1 MTRRPFPVL
10 VILLGIMVL
19 PVLSEAC
26 STFCLLHQDQ
36 ALIGRNYD
44 WMVGDAVAMIN
55 KRGVAKTAM
64 GPQPARWTSTYGSVT
79 FNQYGRELPMGGMNE
94 AGLVVATLWLT
105 DTEYAEPDHRPAVNA
120 LQWMQYQLDTAHT
133 VATVIASDTHIR
145 VYPGGAAKLHYFVCD
160 RTGACASIEFL
171 AGKRVAHTQGTMAVK
186 ALTNHAYSQ
195 SVAFLRQHEGFGGT
209 LPLPTSSR
217 SLDRFARVVSR
228 VSQYDLQT
236 SPSAIDYAFEIL
248 ANVAQGP
255 HTTSPTQWSIV
266 YDLHHRRVYF
276 RTLGN
281 PHRRY
286 IEISAFDFSCTTP
299 VQVLDIHTAGR
310 GNMTPHFQA
319 YDAHRNRELIGTAF
333 RHTPFLADTPAQVL
347 DVIANYPIST
357 SCTQAMGTASTGSER
372 RKEERP

>member
-1 MTRRPFPVL
+1 MKRRPVPVL

-19 PVLSEAC
+19 PALSDAC

-36 ALIGRNYD
+36 PLFGRNYD
-44 WMVGDAVAMIN
+44 WMVGDAVAMVN

-94 AGLVVATLWLT
+94 AGLVVATLWLK

-120 LQWMQYQLDTAHT
+120 LQWMQYQLDTARA
-133 VATVIASDTHIR
+133 VAEVIASDTHIR
-145 VYPGGAAKLHYFVCD
+145 VHPGGAAKLHYFVCD
-160 RTGACASIEFL
+160 PTGTCASIEFL
-171 AGKRVAHTQGTMAVK
+171 EGKLVAHTQDTMAVK

-209 LPLPTSSR
+209 LPLPTSHR
-217 SLDRFARVVSR
+217 SLDRFARAASW

-236 SPSAIDYAFEIL
+236 SPSAVDYAFEIL
-248 ANVAQGP
+248 ASVAQGL
-255 HTTSPTQWSIV
+255 HTASPTQWSMV

-276 RTLGN
+276 RTLRN

-286 IEISAFDFSCTTP
+286 IELNAFDLSCTTP

-310 GNMTPHFQA
+310 GNMSPHFQA
-319 YDAHRNRELIGTAF
+319 YDEHRNRGLIGTAF
-333 RHTPFLADTPAQVL
+333 RQTPFLAATPAQVL
-347 DVIANYPIST
+347 DAIADYPFST
-357 SCTQAMGTASTGSER
+357 ICTQATGTPSTGSER
-372 RKEERP
+372 HKARR